1 MWKNNVFAALLIL
14 YLIFLIS
21 TIKGKMGQN
30 EN

>member
-21 TIKGKMGQN
+21 IIKEKMGQN